1 MARVSRKKQNIPS
14 TPADTSVRIWKTA
27 LYVRLSVE
35 DNGKDSDSVE
45 NQTALLEEYVANHPH
60 LKKVALFVDNG
71 YTGTDFLRPEFNR
84 MMEAVQAEMAD
95 CIVVKDLSRLG
106 RNYIETSQF
115 IEKICPF
122 YNLRFIAVN
131 DNYDTATVTSEGQ
144 LSASLQNIVND
155 YYAKDISRKVTS
167 ALQAKMERGDYIGN
181 YAPHGYRKDP
191 ENKNHLLVDPETAP
205 VIRQIFEMR
214 AEGISY
220 MGICKKLNDAGI
232 PSPGQ
237 LKIDNG
243 IETNNNRK
251 NRTIL
256 WNKHKITEILKD
268 IVYIGHL
275 AQKKGSQCL
284 YGGIPYHI
292 TSEDEWIVVKNTH
305 EPLISEELFEK
316 VQQVNNAALE
326 RQKANAGKYD
336 HLPKEKNIYGKK
348 FTCAGCGAIMKLHR
362 SFSRKKDKVYFT
374 FKCPTYAEH
383 GSRACSDIKMRKA
396 DLDEAVFTFI
406 KSQMDVFIDI
416 ENTIRIL
423 LAMKKAKLKQNNT
436 QQEIK
441 ALRQKLAHKQ
451 SILSGMY
458 VDLKE
463 GLLSQEDYGH
473 HREIITADMKA
484 LEIKLSE
491 MESAKNETEEQLTGK
506 MKWKFMIQRFYD
518 ATEMTAEMADA
529 FIETMKLH
537 EDGSL
542 EIKLSYMDEFMA
554 LTSTCERLRKE
565 VAA

>member
-1 MARVSRKKQNIPS
+1 MARVSRKRQNIPS

-45 NQTALLEEYVANHPH
+45 NQTALLEEYLAAHTY
-60 LKKVALFVDNG
+60 LKKVALFIDNG

-84 MMEAVQAEMAD
+84 MMEAVQAEMVD
-95 CIVVKDLSRLG
+95 CIIVKDLSRLG

-144 LSASLQNIVND
+144 LSANLQNIFND

-191 ENKNHLLVDPETAP
+191 ENKNHLLIDPETAP
-205 VIRQIFEMR
+205 VIRQIFEWR
-214 AEGISY
+214 AEGVSY
-220 MGICKKLNDAGI
+220 MGINKRLNEAGV

-237 LKIDNG
+237 YKLSKG
-243 IETNNNRK
+243 IETNNNK
-251 NRTIL
+251 KSRTVL
-256 WNKHKITEILKD
+256 WNKHMVTEILKN

-305 EPLISEELFEK
+305 EPIISEELFEK

-326 RQKANAGKYD
+326 RHKSNAGKYD
-336 HLPKEKNIYGKK
+336 HLPKAQNIYGKK
-348 FTCAGCGAIMKLHR
+348 FTCAGCGAIMKLQR
-362 SFSRKKDKVYFT
+362 SFNTKRDKVYFT

-383 GSRACSDIKMRKA
+383 GSRGCSDIKMRKA
-396 DLDEAVFTFI
+396 DLDEAVFKFI
-406 KSQMDVFIDI
+406 KAQMEVFLDM
-416 ENTIRIL
+416 ENALRRL
-423 LAMKKAKLKQNNT
+423 LAMKKAKLKQGNT
-436 QQEIK
+436 QQEAK

-451 SILSGMY
+451 SVLSGMY

-473 HREIITADMKA
+473 HKEIITADIKA
-484 LEIKLSE
+484 LEMQLSE
-491 MESAKNETEEQLTGK
+491 LEATQNETEEQLTGE
-506 MKWKFMIQRFYD
+506 MKWKLMIRRFYD

-542 EIKLSYMDEFMA
+542 EIKLSYMDEFVA
-554 LTSTCERLRKE
+554 LTNTCERLRRE
-565 VAA
+565 VA

>member
-1 MARVSRKKQNIPS
+1 MARVSRKKQNNPT
-14 TPADTSVRIWKTA
+14 TPADTPVRIWKTA

-45 NQTALLEEYVANHPH
+45 NQTTLLEDYVANHPN

-84 MMEAVQAEMAD
+84 MMEAVQAEIVD
-95 CIVVKDLSRLG
+95 CIIVKDLSRLG

-131 DNYDTATVTSEGQ
+131 DSYDTATVTSEGQ

-191 ENKNHLLVDPETAP
+191 ENKNHLLIDPETSP

-237 LKIDNG
+237 HKLNQG
-243 IETNNNRK
+243 IETNNNK
-251 NRTIL
+251 KKRTVL

-305 EPLISEELFEK
+305 EPLISEELFER
-316 VQQVNNAALE
+316 VQQINSVALE
-326 RQKANAGKYD
+326 RQKANTGKYD

-348 FTCAGCGAIMKLHR
+348 FTCADCGSIMKLHR
-362 SFSRKKDKVYFT
+362 SISTKKDKVYFT

-383 GSRACSDIKMRKA
+383 GSRACSDIKMRKS

-406 KSQMDVFIDI
+406 KSQMDVFIDM
-416 ENTIRIL
+416 ENTLRRL

-441 ALRQKLAHKQ
+441 SLRQKLAHKQ

-473 HREIITADMKA
+473 HREIITADIKA
-484 LEIKLSE
+484 LELKLSE
-491 MESAKNETEEQLTGK
+491 VESAKSETEEQLTGE

-537 EDGSL
+537 KDGSL
-542 EIKLSYMDEFMA
+542 EIKLSYMDEFIA
-554 LTSTCERLRKE
+554 LTTTCERLRKE
-565 VAA
+565 VA

>member
-1 MARVSRKKQNIPS
+1 MARVSRKKQNITS

-45 NQTALLEEYVANHPH
+45 NQTALLEEYVATHTY
-60 LKKVALFVDNG
+60 LKKVAQFVDNG

-84 MMEAVQAEMAD
+84 MMEAVQAEMVD
-95 CIVVKDLSRLG
+95 CIIVKDLSRLG

-122 YNLRFIAVN
+122 YNLRFIAIN

-144 LSASLQNIVND
+144 LSANLQNIIND

-205 VIRQIFEMR
+205 VIRQIFEWR
-214 AEGISY
+214 AEGVSY
-220 MGICKKLNDAGI
+220 MGINKRLNDAGI

-237 LKIDNG
+237 YKLSQG
-243 IETNNNRK
+243 IETNNNK
-251 NRTIL
+251 KKRTIL
-256 WNKHKITEILKD
+256 WNKHMVTEILKN

-275 AQKKGSQCL
+275 AQKKVSQCL

-316 VQQVNNAALE
+316 VQQVNNAAVE

-336 HLPKEKNIYGKK
+336 HLPKAKNIYGKK
-348 FTCAGCGAIMKLHR
+348 FTCAGCGSIMKLHR
-362 SFSRKKDKVYFT
+362 SFSTKKDKVYFT

-383 GSRACSDIKMRKA
+383 GSRGCSDIKMRKA
-396 DLDEAVFTFI
+396 DLDEAVFKFI
-406 KSQMDVFIDI
+406 KAQMEVFIDM
-416 ENTIRIL
+416 ENALRRL
-423 LAMKKAKLKQNNT
+423 LAIKKAKLKQGNT
-436 QQEIK
+436 QQEAK
-441 ALRQKLAHKQ
+441 ALRQKLAHKK
-451 SILSGMY
+451 SILSSMY

-463 GLLSQEDYGH
+463 GLLSQEDYGQ
-473 HREIITADMKA
+473 HREIITEDIKA

-491 MESAKNETEEQLTGK
+491 LEAAKNETEDQLTGE

-542 EIKLSYMDEFMA
+542 EIKLSYMDEFVA
-554 LTSTCERLRKE
+554 LTKTCERLRKE
-565 VAA
+565 VA

>member
-1 MARVSRKKQNIPS
+1 MARVSRKKQNIAS
-14 TPADTSVRIWKTA
+14 TPVDTSVRIWKTA

-84 MMEAVQAEMAD
+84 MMEAVQADIVD
-95 CIVVKDLSRLG
+95 CILVKDLSRLG

-191 ENKNHLLVDPETAP
+191 ENKNHLLIDPETAP

-237 LKIDNG
+237 HKLNQG
-243 IETNNNRK
+243 IETNNNK
-251 NRTIL
+251 KKRTVL

-305 EPLISEELFEK
+305 EPLISEELFER
-316 VQQVNNAALE
+316 VQQINSAALE
-326 RQKANAGKYD
+326 RQKANTGKYD

-348 FTCAGCGAIMKLHR
+348 FTCADCGSIMKLHR
-362 SFSRKKDKVYFT
+362 SISTKKDKVYFT

-406 KSQMDVFIDI
+406 KSQMDVFIDM
-416 ENTIRIL
+416 ENTLRRL

-441 ALRQKLAHKQ
+441 SLRQKLAHKQ

-473 HREIITADMKA
+473 HREIITADIKA
-484 LEIKLSE
+484 LELKLSE
-491 MESAKNETEEQLTGK
+491 VESAKSETEEQLTGE

-537 EDGSL
+537 KDGSL
-542 EIKLSYMDEFMA
+542 EIKLSYMDEFIA
-554 LTSTCERLRKE
+554 LTTTCERLRKE
-565 VAA
+565 VA